1 MWAPALQKLEQ
12 YFFWTEKPDGPP
24 PKYCQQSMD
33 FFKVFQTAYFSLVF
47 TTKSHPTK
55 FRSFYVFSFYL
66 HFNLMNLKT
75 LLIHTIPQ
83 VLPVLD
89 PTQACSLVLSL
100 DMFRSMP
107 LFSVDLVP
115 EVQIKTYIAELK
127 SGRIDRGD
135 TCLTDY
141 WSNRRHRA
149 PELSTAAI
157 ASLSI
162 PCHSAEVERSFSAY
176 TKIMIP
182 QRTNM
187 RDSYLKLLNQMVY
200 NNN

>member
-1 MWAPALQKLEQ
+1 M
-12 YFFWTEKPDGPP
+12 
-24 PKYCQQSMD
+24 
-33 FFKVFQTAYFSLVF
+33 
-47 TTKSHPTK
+47 
-55 FRSFYVFSFYL
+55 
-66 HFNLMNLKT
+66 
-75 LLIHTIPQ
+75 
-83 VLPVLD
+83 LD